1 MMYGLMQIRFKPP
14 GASEPISMPLDWSA
28 PQFLIAGAF
37 AFFASLLAAYLPARK
52 AAQVLPVDIL
62 RGGM

>member
-1 MMYGLMQIRFKPP
+1 
-14 GASEPISMPLDWSA
+14 MPLDWSV
-28 PQFLIAGAF
+28 PQFVIAGAF
-37 AFFASLLAAYLPARK
+37 ALVAAVLAAWLPARK

>member
-1 MMYGLMQIRFKPP
+1 MYALMQIRFNPP
-14 GASEPISMPLDWSA
+14 GATEPVNMPLDWSV
-28 PQFLIAGAF
+28 PQFVIAGAF
-37 AFFASLLAAYLPARK
+37 ALVAAVLAAWLPARK